1 MRRALLVL
9 PPALA
14 VLALLLWWMG
24 RPDPGTEAGGGPGG
38 GDQTVTV
45 AAAPVETTD
54 LTERLTF
61 TGSLVAAHR
70 LEIATR
76 VTGELEHLH
85 VDVGDV
91 VSPGDLLAELDD
103 DEFQQEREQAQAELA
118 VSRATLQESEAALAL
133 ARKELAR
140 ARELRAQR
148 IASEAELETAATEVE
163 AKEAQVTLA
172 RAQVQQ
178 RQAALRNARIRLGYT
193 RIQAEVEERTGS
205 WRVGERL
212 VDPGSLLQAN
222 TPILTLVNLQPLT
235 ARMYVTERDYARLAV
250 GQAARLTSTA
260 HPGAQFSG
268 EVARIAPEFRE
279 ASRQALVEIHIPNAG
294 EHLRPGM
301 FVEVSVR
308 TRTAEQATVIP
319 VDALVERDG
328 RRGVFRVEETDAGP
342 VARFVPVET
351 GIEADGRVQVL
362 TPDLAG
368 RVVTLGRHLLTDGT
382 RLRLGELDEVIIEGV
397 R

>member
-1 MRRALLVL
+1 MRRALLVI
-9 PPALA
+9 PTAL
-14 VLALLLWWMG
+14 VILTLFLWWMG
-24 RPDPGTEAGGGPGG
+24 RPDPGPGAGPGG

-45 AAAPVETTD
+45 AAAAVEQTQI
-54 LTERLTF
+54 TERLPF
-61 TGSLVAAHR
+61 TGTLRSAHR
-70 LEIATR
+70 VEIATR
-76 VTGELEHLH
+76 VTGELERLH
-85 VDVGDV
+85 VDIGDV

-103 DEFQQEREQAQAELA
+103 DEFQQEVEQAQAELG

-140 ARELRAQR
+140 TRELRAQR

-163 AKEAQVTLA
+163 AQKAQVMLA

-193 RIQAEVEERTGS
+193 RIHADVEPGAGA

-222 TPILTLVNLQPLT
+222 TRILTLVNLQPLI
-235 ARMYVTERDYARLAV
+235 ARIHVTERDYTRLAV
-250 GQAARLTSTA
+250 GQPAEISVAAF
-260 HPGAQFSG
+260 PGVGFAG
-268 EVARIAPEFRE
+268 EVARIAPEFDE
-279 ASRQALVEIHIPNAG
+279 DSRQALVEIHVPNDN
-294 EHLRPGM
+294 ERLRPGM
-301 FVEVSVR
+301 FAEVQVR
-308 TRTAEQATVIP
+308 TRTVERATVVP
-319 VDALVERDG
+319 VEALVERDG
-328 RRGVFRVEETDAGP
+328 RRGVFRVEETDTGP

-351 GIEADGRVQVL
+351 GIETEGRVQIL
-362 TPDLAG
+362 SPEMEG

-382 RLRLGELDEVIIEGV
+382 RLRLGELDEVLIEGV